1 VCVRVRER
9 VTLSSGCG
17 LLDNLFQLQPTSGRA
32 TPGLT
37 PHTACA
43 ASPMRSGSCD
53 RRDVRGGGAQVT
65 GAGAGGLLG
74 ALCVPG
80 HLLRRW
86 ARQRCRLRCL
96 PAHIA
101 VLRPSAPA
109 RVPDMALCPLNEGA
123 DCVRGLSSLTGCGPC
138 RMISPVID
146 ELAAEYSGKIKAVR
160 ACAVPVSR
168 DAGATL
174 QATDSHFNS
183 GLRAARAR

>member
-1 VCVRVRER
+1 
-9 VTLSSGCG
+9 
-17 LLDNLFQLQPTSGRA
+17 
-32 TPGLT
+32 
-37 PHTACA
+37 
-43 ASPMRSGSCD
+43 MRSGSCD
-53 RRDVRGGGAQVT
+53 GRDVRGGGAQVT

-86 ARQRCRLRCL
+86 ARPRCRLRCF
-96 PAHIA
+96 PTHNA
-101 VLRPSAPA
+101 VLRPLAPA
-109 RVPDMALCPLNEGA
+109 RAPDMALCPLNESA

-160 ACAVPVSR
+160 ACSVPVSR

-174 QATDSHFNS
+174 QATDSHFQLWTPRS
-183 GLRAARAR
+183 SRTVTHSARALPAHMRHLDAPTQPHWGPELVAPFLCSHLLRHTDTWN